1 MTIRTIAQTW
11 FAAALALAAVAHAGP
26 AVWPTLETENRMELR
41 VDDVR
46 AYHAAIQAA
55 MLAGLFDE
63 ITPQQRANAR
73 EELAKAAKILGRR
86 RTWLDFA
93 PAQMQ
98 SLVEHH
104 NAVVAMLGL
113 NASDHLA
120 CIKTPLVGTRIPGA
134 VCAAVTLDRSRN
146 GS

>member
-1 MTIRTIAQTW
+1 MTIRIMVRWTMLI
-11 FAAALALAAVAHAGP
+11 ALACAASAQAGP
-26 AVWPTLETENRMELR
+26 AVWPTLETDNRMELR

-63 ITPQQRANAR
+63 ITPQQRAHAR

-93 PAQMQ
+93 PAQMA

-104 NAVVAMLGL
+104 NKVVAMLGL

-134 VCAAVTLDRSRN
+134 VCAAVTLDRARN